1 MWKMLEMLVKGSYSK
16 TDFIQ
21 KVLLEEG
28 LHLGG
33 EVGGHNTECKK
44 MGVYSHRIRRGW
56 GRWEWLAG

>member
-1 MWKMLEMLVKGSYSK
+1 MSEMLVKDSHSK

-33 EVGGHNTECKK
+33 EIGRHNTECKK
-44 MGVYSHRIRRGW
+44 MGSGEGGEGGSGWQVTRRKHPG
-56 GRWEWLAG
+56 